1 MAWTGMRP
9 LATSWPPDSR
19 RARAMGAAQRFSQT
33 STAALVPGFGISGAG
48 WAFLGALVVTF
59 VSWVLNAL
67 VMTDARKEA

>member
-1 MAWTGMRP
+1 M
-9 LATSWPPDSR
+9 
-19 RARAMGAAQRFSQT
+19 
-33 STAALVPGFGISGAG
+33 TAALVPGFGISGAG